1 LSQTQDGSYFTIGR
15 GSQQSQTP
23 KTSFISR
30 EGRALQVKVRMDQQ
44 VNEFGSISLKG
55 AEQKLRHFQ
64 PRLQWAFGEGDVA
77 VGQGQGII

>member
-1 LSQTQDGSYFTIGR
+1 M
-15 GSQQSQTP
+15 
-23 KTSFISR
+23 
-30 EGRALQVKVRMDQQ
+30 EQQ